1 MSSSLVVSP
10 KQMINIIDKIEKA
23 LWVEY
28 PSYQNVERYLSRW
41 EYLEYDYDYY
51 GSDRIVSVCIEY
63 KPDKKIDVKRT
74 LDKLPY
80 DLLFKIAVDLNV
92 EIPELIY
99 SVAEIKGILASQ
111 YENASDTFLRAYQK
125 IYSDPDVAISM
136 ANSALE
142 QIIKKICDDNRLKS
156 CNSKDTSKKLIE
168 HILKEFNFHPSEKTL
183 QDNIRNLG
191 SQIISIVNSIENIR
205 SQHTTAH
212 GVDFKVNDPIYASL
226 VINSVST
233 VGLFLLNY
241 YEKHYK
247 NQKIE
252 LNTNRYC
259 EIDDD
264 IPF

>member
-1 MSSSLVVSP
+1 MIENLTVSP
-10 KQMINIIDKIEKA
+10 KQMLDITNKIEDA
-23 LWVEY
+23 LWNQY
-28 PSYQNVERYLSRW
+28 SSYQDVERYLAKWR
-41 EYLEYDYDYY
+41 YDDEDYY
-51 GSDRIVSVCIEY
+51 GNQCTTSVHIEY
-63 KPDKKIDVKRT
+63 KIDKDKKIDVKKT
-74 LDKLPY
+74 LDKLPDY
-80 DLLFKIAVDLNV
+80 LLFKIAVDLNV

-111 YENASDTFLRAYQK
+111 YENASDTFSRAYQK
-125 IYSDPDVAISM
+125 IYSEPDVAISM

-156 CNSKDTSKKLIE
+156 CNSKDTSKKRIE

-191 SQIISIVNSIENIR
+191 SQMISIVSSIENIR
-205 SQHTTAH
+205 SQYTTAH
-212 GVDFKVNDPIYASL
+212 GVDFKVDDPIYASL

-247 NQKIE
+247 NQKANTYFGNE
-252 LNTNRYC
+252 L
-259 EIDDD
+259 DDD